1 MSRKLSIGVIGLGVA
16 LAAAGSLAQQ
26 DTGGG
31 DWQHHQRA
39 TVGSQTPQAPT
50 GPRTGEKVS
59 FCGKVVALV
68 EMGCVGIVGQS
79 QTVELTAVSPKPAAG
94 KVISGIGTIS
104 TQPNVC
110 MQGLHLSAA
119 TWKEVTSCE

>member
-1 MSRKLSIGVIGLGVA
+1 MSRHSLFVVIGFGVA

-31 DWQHHQRA
+31 DWQHHHSVTLGQE
-39 TVGSQTPQAPT
+39 TPQGPT
-50 GPRTGEKVS
+50 GPRTGEKVT
-59 FCGKVVALV
+59 FCGRVVSLV

-94 KVISGIGTIS
+94 KIISGIGTIS

-119 TWKEVTSCE
+119 TWKEVTSC